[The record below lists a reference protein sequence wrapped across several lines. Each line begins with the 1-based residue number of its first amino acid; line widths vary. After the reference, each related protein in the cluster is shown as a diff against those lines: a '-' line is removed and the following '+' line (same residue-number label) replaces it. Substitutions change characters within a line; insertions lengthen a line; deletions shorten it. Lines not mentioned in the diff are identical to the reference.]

1 MGIIPIDEEL
11 QISDE
16 VSDLILGLITNS
28 RIPMPKLNIAALF
41 MAKIRPGMDPTV
53 VASTISSRFPEANI
67 PSGPLP
73 GGTPNSLEIL
83 MNIMCEEMIGAIQE
97 DMRVDVLVDPGQQV
111 TSFGANGGG
120 PIVTQGSNIAP
131 WLGTGVGS

>member
-16 VSDLILGLITNS
+16 VSDLILGLISNS

-53 VASTISSRFPEANI
+53 VASTITSRFPEANI

-73 GGTPNSLEIL
+73 GGTPNSLELLVNIL
-83 MNIMCEEMIGAIQE
+83 CEEIVGAVQD

-120 PIVTQGSNIAP
+120 PIVTQGSNITP

>member
-53 VASTISSRFPEANI
+53 VASTITSRFPEANI

-73 GGTPNSLEIL
+73 GGTPNSLEVL
-83 MNIMCEEMIGAIQE
+83 VNIMCEEIVGAVQD

-120 PIVTQGSNIAP
+120 PVVTQGSNITP

>member
-1 MGIIPIDEEL
+1 MGIIPIDEKL

-16 VSDLILGLITNS
+16 VADLISGLIMNS
-28 RIPMPKLNIAALF
+28 RLSLPKISIANLF
-41 MAKIRPGMDPTV
+41 LAKTRPGMDS
-53 VASTISSRFPEANI
+53 AAISSTITSRFSEANI

-83 MNIMCEEMIGAIQE
+83 VNIMCEEMISAIQE
-97 DMRVDVLVDPGQQV
+97 DMRVDILIDPGQQV

-120 PIVTQGSNIAP
+120 PITTQGSNLAP
-131 WLGTGVGS
+131 WLGIGVGS